1 MNDLWFNITSL
12 CFSAGAFVIA
22 FVCLIYTIKSK
33 NLASIANKLSSLS
46 AMVNEKDKTEILLNE
61 CIGKIRDFI
70 YDCNKV
76 CSLEKTDYKELKEAN
91 DSVYKGFIRLRSYA
105 LANNNY
111 FLRNIS
117 CLKVDGGARKLRNKE
132 LFARLISSLMREYLA
147 LSKSGNV
154 TCENANK
161 YGEMFT
167 NLYTLMY
174 EHLELANRKN
184 KKMKFQFY
192 SSVAHYYNE
201 SVTKGLIKKYEC
213 E

>member
-12 CFSAGAFVIA
+12 CISAGAFVIA
-22 FVCLIYTIKSK
+22 FICLIYTIKSK
-33 NLASIANKLSSLS
+33 KLASIANTLSSLS
-46 AMVNEKDKTEILLNE
+46 AMVNEKDKIEILVNE
-61 CIGKIRDFI
+61 CIGRIRDFI

-76 CSLEKTDYKELKEAN
+76 CSFEKTNYKELKEAN
-91 DSVYKGFIRLRSYA
+91 DYVYKGFIRLRSYA

-132 LFARLISSLMREYLA
+132 LFARLVSSLMREYLA
-147 LSKSGNV
+147 LSKIGNV
-154 TCENANK
+154 TCESANE
-161 YGEMFT
+161 YGEMFA
-167 NLYTLMY
+167 NLYTLLY
-174 EHLELANRKN
+174 EHLELANHKN
-184 KKMKFQFY
+184 KKMKFKFY

-201 SVTKGLIKKYEC
+201 SVDKGLIKKYEC